1 MDGWSKK
8 ESEKKKVLG
17 LGGKRSK
24 WGKTA
29 DEEEEEVPE
38 LLGKL
43 NRALI
48 EP

>member
-8 ESEKKKVLG
+8 ESEKKKGLG
-17 LGGKRSK
+17 LGVRSK
-24 WGKTA
+24 GGKTA
-29 DEEEEEVPE
+29 DEEEEEVPQ